1 MDRYR
6 RRRKEE
12 EEAELSKAY
21 EQFREAFEDGT
32 SIASKS
38 FVRAA
43 VVNANKVMEDISSK
57 PSIYSPKIELA
68 KKTSVIPNSFEQAK
82 KIAEE
87 KARRMMEEA
96 RKANLT
102 TTRPPRPGKAQQK
115 SRTSNLEAFKEELKS
130 MQEEREQRRH
140 LRSQMEQMG
149 MEKEALDRIAPLIDN
164 PYLHGT
170 GEYDNDPNTTNI
182 YLSNLSLEIKIEDLY
197 NTFGTFG
204 PLASAKILYPREE
217 DRKREHLCG
226 FIAFMIRKDTDRA
239 IQGMQG
245 KYIRGSEVRMSLA
258 KPVSIPPQPI
268 YVPPALLEFAMP
280 DPPTGLPFNA
290 KPRKCDLDA
299 LLKKCPL
306 PRLGTSL
313 PESGHGLE
321 EYRKML
327 RNAVVRVVVPTERS
341 LLVLIHRTIEFLVRE
356 GPLFEAMLMGRER
369 HNPVY
374 RFLFDNHHPAHV
386 YYRWKLYSILQGET
400 PQTWRL
406 QKFRMF
412 DEGSWWQPPP
422 HNILTGGMPECLY
435 HTAFDGGLPAER
447 PIAKSR
453 KRKYSS
459 SEDEEE
465 DRKEIK
471 TKWRGVLST
480 AERDE
485 LEVLLILLVF
495 VAFHLFRKYSEKK
508 CPMNSKDILRGLLPE
523 KSSVADAMV
532 WCVEHATCAKEI
544 SQCLHESLTID
555 ETPLHKKI
563 ARLYLVSDI
572 LANCAARVRDVFY
585 YRQYIGDLMPEIFR
599 ELNKTYEKI
608 AARLK
613 AEQFKQRV
621 MLCFRTW
628 EDNSIYP
635 TDFLIQLQNVFLGLA
650 KEDEVSEDD
659 IDGAPIEEG
668 PDETIIKK
676 ESIFEEEDID
686 GVPIEEDTVE
696 IQPKKA
702 ATFKRSQWD
711 VVDPSVVASQAVTTS
726 KWDLLENGKDDET
739 VVGKIDQEDDIDGA
753 PIDDD
758 KNGSEDGECPDED
771 DDDNKT
777 TLTFQQSLSSSAAR
791 LDEERRKILREIEVK
806 VVKYQDELESQRCE
820 DISALV
826 EKYRASL
833 LKQMEEKL
841 DVLTEQKD
849 KKKKKRTKRSRS
861 RKREDRKDDRSI
873 RERERERSKG
883 EIDRSERTRERDR
896 ERGRERGRER
906 DRSRSRSK

>member
-1 MDRYR
+1 MDRNR
-6 RRRKEE
+6 RRKKEE
-12 EEAELSKAY
+12 EEAELTKAY
-21 EQFREAFEDGT
+21 EQFREAFEDN
-32 SIASKS
+32 ASVAGKP
-38 FVRAA
+38 FIRAA
-43 VVNANKVMEDISSK
+43 VVNANKVIEDSGAK
-57 PSIYSPKIELA
+57 PSLYSPKIELP
-68 KKTSVIPNSFEQAK
+68 KKIVPIANSFEQAK

-87 KARRMMEEA
+87 KAKRMMEEA

-102 TTRPPRPGKAQQK
+102 TGRPPRPGKTQQK

-164 PYLHGT
+164 PYLHGA
-170 GEYDNDPNTTNI
+170 GEYDNDPSTTNI

-226 FIAFMIRKDTDRA
+226 FIAFMARKDTERA

-245 KYIRGSEVRMSLA
+245 KFIKGSEVRMSLA
-258 KPVSIPPQPI
+258 KPVNIPPQPI

-299 LLKKCPL
+299 LLKKCQL
-306 PRLGTSL
+306 PRLGGTL
-313 PESGHGLE
+313 PEAGHGLE
-321 EYRKML
+321 EYQKML

-341 LLVLIHRTIEFLVRE
+341 LLMLIHRTIEFLVRE

-400 PQTWRL
+400 PQSWRL

-422 HNILTGGMPECLY
+422 QNILTGGMPECLY
-435 HTAFDGGLPAER
+435 HTAYDAGLPVEKLA
-447 PIAKSR
+447 AKSR

-459 SEDEEE
+459 SEDEAQ
-465 DRKEIK
+465 DTKEIK

-485 LEVLLILLVF
+485 LEISF
-495 VAFHLFRKYSEKK
+495 II
-508 CPMNSKDILRGLLPE
+508 DILRGLLPE
-523 KSSVADAMV
+523 KFSIADAMV

-544 SQCLHESLTID
+544 SQCLLESLTID
-555 ETPLHKKI
+555 ETPLYKKI
-563 ARLYLVSDI
+563 ARLYLISDI
-572 LANCAARVRDVFY
+572 LSNCAARIRDVFY
-585 YRQYIGDLMPEIFR
+585 YRQYIGDLMPEIFK

-608 AARLK
+608 SARLK

-635 TDFLIQLQNVFLGLA
+635 TDFLIQLQNIFLGLA
-650 KEDEVSEDD
+650 IKEGEAPDDD

-668 PDETIIKK
+668 PEEIILKK

-686 GVPIEEDTVE
+686 GIPIEEE
-696 IQPKKA
+696 PIESQPKKV

-711 VVDPSVVASQAVTTS
+711 TVDPSVVASQAVTTS
-726 KWDLLENGKDDET
+726 KWDLLENGKDDEIT
-739 VVGKIDQEDDIDGA
+739 VDKVDPENDIDGA

-771 DDDNKT
+771 EEERTNST
-777 TLTFQQSLSSSAAR
+777 VQPSLSLSSSR
-791 LDEERRKILREIEVK
+791 MDEERRKILREIEA
-806 VVKYQDELESQRCE
+806 VVKYQDELESQRCD
-820 DISALV
+820 DISSQVA
-826 EKYRASL
+826 KYRTSL

-841 DVLTEQKD
+841 DVLNEQKN
-849 KKKKKRTKRSRS
+849 KKRRKETKRSRS
-861 RKREDRKDDRSI
+861 RRREDR
-873 RERERERSKG
+873 REDKIVREKERERSRG
-883 EIDRSERTRERDR
+883 GSERNER
-896 ERGRERGRER
+896 
-906 DRSRSRSK
+906 

>member
-6 RRRKEE
+6 RRRKED

-57 PSIYSPKIELA
+57 PSIYNPKIELA
-68 KKTSVIPNSFEQAK
+68 KKASVVPNSFEQAK
-82 KIAEE
+82 RIAEE
-87 KARRMMEEA
+87 KAKRMMEEA

-290 KPRKCDLDA
+290 KPRKCDLDS

-321 EYRKML
+321 EYQKML

-447 PIAKSR
+447 PIVKSR

-465 DRKEIK
+465 DRKEVK

-485 LEVLLILLVF
+485 LE
-495 VAFHLFRKYSEKK
+495 
-508 CPMNSKDILRGLLPE
+508 DILRGLLPE

-544 SQCLHESLTID
+544 CQCLHESLTID

-608 AARLK
+608 SARLK

-650 KEDEVSEDD
+650 KEDEGSEDD

-668 PDETIIKK
+668 PEETILKK

-686 GVPIEEDTVE
+686 GVPIEEDTLE
-696 IQPKKA
+696 TQPKKA

-739 VVGKIDQEDDIDGA
+739 VMGKIDQEDDIDGA

-771 DDDNKT
+771 DDDKT
-777 TLTFQQSLSSSAAR
+777 TSTLQQSLSSSAAR

-820 DISALV
+820 DITAQV

-841 DVLTEQKD
+841 DALNEQKD
-849 KKKKKRTKRSRS
+849 KKKKKGIKRSRS
-861 RKREDRKDDRSI
+861 RKREDKKDDKGT

-883 EIDRSERTRERDR
+883 EIDRNERTRDRDR

-906 DRSRSRSK
+906 DRSRSRSKERRTLRRERSPERRKR

>member
-6 RRRKEE
+6 RRRKED

-32 SIASKS
+32 SVASKS
-38 FVRAA
+38 FIRAA
-43 VVNANKVMEDISSK
+43 VVNANKVMEDMSSK
-57 PSIYSPKIELA
+57 PSIYNPKIELT
-68 KKTSVIPNSFEQAK
+68 KKASVAPNSFEQAK
-82 KIAEE
+82 RIAEE
-87 KARRMMEEA
+87 KAKRMMEEA

-102 TTRPPRPGKAQQK
+102 TSRPPRPGKAQQK

-306 PRLGTSL
+306 PRLGSSL

-321 EYRKML
+321 EYQKML

-447 PIAKSR
+447 PVVKSR

-485 LEVLLILLVF
+485 LE
-495 VAFHLFRKYSEKK
+495 
-508 CPMNSKDILRGLLPE
+508 DILRGLLPE
-523 KSSVADAMV
+523 KSSIADAMV

-599 ELNKTYEKI
+599 
-608 AARLK
+608 
-613 AEQFKQRV
+613 
-621 MLCFRTW
+621 
-628 EDNSIYP
+628 
-635 TDFLIQLQNVFLGLA
+635 
-650 KEDEVSEDD
+650 KEGEVSEDD

-668 PDETIIKK
+668 PEETITKK

-686 GVPIEEDTVE
+686 GVPIEEDTLE
-696 IQPKKA
+696 TQPKKA

-711 VVDPSVVASQAVTTS
+711 AVDPSVVASQAVTTS

-739 VVGKIDQEDDIDGA
+739 AVGKIDQEDDIDGA

-771 DDDNKT
+771 DDDKIT
-777 TLTFQQSLSSSAAR
+777 SSLQQSLNSSAVR

-820 DISALV
+820 DIPVQV

-841 DVLTEQKD
+841 DALNEQKD
-849 KKKKKRTKRSRS
+849 KKKKKRMKR
-861 RKREDRKDDRSI
+861 
-873 RERERERSKG
+873 
-883 EIDRSERTRERDR
+883 
-896 ERGRERGRER
+896 
-906 DRSRSRSK
+906 